1 MAQYFTDF
9 TGESV
14 GASPPTGWTARG
26 DATAGWEVLTGPYA
40 GYNTATFSNQYDFL
54 TWDTVGSVTG
64 DVEIVALM
72 RFTNDSFPGGVAVHV
87 QSGSVGGY
95 PALFTFSGDAPAV
108 WLVSAGSDSDIDS
121 DVGTYAVDTDYWIR
135 LQRTGTTVRARF
147 WADGAGE
154 PGTWQSSGTD
164 ATHGS
169 GYVGLFV
176 RNWPGTRTWK
186 KVGVGTGGD
195 AAPTSD
201 PGGGGGGTSIPVV
214 SAGLRQ
220 LMNN

>member
-95 PALFTFSGDAPAV
+95 PALFTFSGDAPAL
-108 WLVSAGSDSDIDS
+108 WLVSAGSDSNIDS
-121 DVGTYAVDTDYWIR
+121 DVAIISDKNSDGTVEMSEVQNEKFSLWTFRRVTSDVVAEYEQHIHVQLSGSYDHDR
-135 LQRTGTTVRARF
+135 KTV
-147 WADGAGE
+147 
-154 PGTWQSSGTD
+154 
-164 ATHGS
+164 
-169 GYVGLFV
+169 
-176 RNWPGTRTWK
+176 N
-186 KVGVGTGGD
+186 GGD
-195 AAPTSD
+195 KD
-201 PGGGGGGTSIPVV
+201 ILM
-214 SAGLRQ
+214 LRGEAVLSQ
-220 LMNN
+220 NIMIY

>member
-108 WLVSAGSDSDIDS
+108 WLVSAGSDSNIDA

-169 GYVGLFV
+169 GYVGLFA

-201 PGGGGGGTSIPVV
+201 PGGGGPTLDPITSCYPIG
-214 SAGLRQ
+214 SI
-220 LMNN
+220 